1 LGIGAG
7 IEQDQEIAAMPIR
20 TMEHF
25 RAKPGRPSNGIMRSS
40 RQITR
45 SPTTMILAPTGQPC
59 EQYAKPNRDWR
70 RNGCD
75 FQLGEQAIQ
84 GQTILAAV
92 LQEAK
97 ACDAFG

>member
-1 LGIGAG
+1 
-7 IEQDQEIAAMPIR
+7 
-20 TMEHF
+20 
-25 RAKPGRPSNGIMRSS
+25 
-40 RQITR
+40 
-45 SPTTMILAPTGQPC
+45 MILAPTGQPC

>member
-45 SPTTMILAPTGQPC
+45 SPTTMILAPTGSQASNIPSPTQRGA
-59 EQYAKPNRDWR
+59 EMAATFSVVSKPSRAK
-70 RNGCD
+70 
-75 FQLGEQAIQ
+75 
-84 GQTILAAV
+84 QT
-92 LQEAK
+92 
-97 ACDAFG
+97 